1 MICVSFAVKVYSNLM
16 RKKRIWALQPMVIPQ
31 GTWLLSKLFDK
42 VALNLPKKS
51 VSLSLLK
58 KKKKERTFVDFWE
71 YPTNTYFL
79 NLLWDTTII
88 QEFKKKIIGCI
99 CIINFWTSLFHQY
112 ISLSQSIK
120 EKKKRIL
127 YFICMWNRNLQIK
140 VWEKWKS
147 NFALSISDIDN
158 CQGVGAAN

>member
-1 MICVSFAVKVYSNLM
+1 M
-16 RKKRIWALQPMVIPQ
+16 
-31 GTWLLSKLFDK
+31 FDK

-120 EKKKRIL
+120 EKKNEFYISSACEIGTCKL
-127 YFICMWNRNLQIK
+127 KFGRNENPTLHCPFLTLIIVKELVQPIK
-140 VWEKWKS
+140 QTPKS
-147 NFALSISDIDN
+147 
-158 CQGVGAAN
+158 

>member
-1 MICVSFAVKVYSNLM
+1 
-16 RKKRIWALQPMVIPQ
+16 MVIPQ

-79 NLLWDTTII
+79 NLLWDTII
-88 QEFKKKIIGCI
+88 QELKKKK
-99 CIINFWTSLFHQY
+99 SLVIY
-112 ISLSQSIK
+112 
-120 EKKKRIL
+120 
-127 YFICMWNRNLQIK
+127 
-140 VWEKWKS
+140 V
-147 NFALSISDIDN
+147 
-158 CQGVGAAN
+158 